1 MTNDEIVRA
10 LRCYASDCNDDDACN
25 QCTFAWMCDK
35 CDGNA
40 PEIIAA
46 RIDSLTSQL
55 ADSQRREQAAVE
67 DIIDMEKS
75 LPYGV
80 GCYYCKH
87 YLPAGGDGD
96 CKNCNFEWRGPQA
109 GKGEAE

>member
-10 LRCYASDCNDDDACN
+10 LRCYASDCNNDDACK

-55 ADSQRREQAAVE
+55 AESQRREQAAVE
-67 DIIDMEKS
+67 DWKTYEESGQCDVCK
-75 LPYGV
+75 YG
-80 GCYYCKH
+80 K
-87 YLPAGGDGD
+87 GGDCTYPEGGR
-96 CKNCNFEWRGPQA
+96 CKFEWRGPQA
-109 GKGEAE
+109 GKGDSRGAE